1 MSKIRYIA
9 FVVFAIVSLASCTKS
24 AWMGDAQETVNLRS
38 STTFV
43 GDDAAQADVQNSGQA
58 LSTQTRNGGTTD
70 VVSDD
75 NSGGITDDE
84 DDNGNTKKKTNK

>member
-1 MSKIRYIA
+1 MSKLRYIA
-9 FVVFAIVSLASCTKS
+9 FFVFAVVALSSCTKS
-24 AWMGDAQETVNLRS
+24 AWMGDAEETVTLRS
-38 STTFV
+38 ASDFIGTNEATTGV
-43 GDDAAQADVQNSGQA
+43 TTNHA